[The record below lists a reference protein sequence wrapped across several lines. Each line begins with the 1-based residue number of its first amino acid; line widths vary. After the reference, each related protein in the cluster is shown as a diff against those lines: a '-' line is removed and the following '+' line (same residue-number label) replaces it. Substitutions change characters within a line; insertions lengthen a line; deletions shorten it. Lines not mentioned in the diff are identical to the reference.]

1 MVFFRELCYD
11 TFRAPYANPQK
22 RGVPVKI
29 LVINPGSTSTK
40 VSLFEDN
47 DLLFEESPFHDAPE
61 LLAFPS
67 VNDQIPFREKVILD
81 LLDRRG
87 IDPSSIDV
95 FVGRGGSAYPQP
107 SGVTVIDERLYRD
120 TEAAVGGSEHPAKLG
135 VMLAYRLGTRYGK
148 PMYTADP
155 TNVDEY
161 CDLARITGISG
172 VYRNAQ
178 SHVLNQKAVARAHAA
193 SLGRRYEDCRFIV
206 SHIDGGVTVS
216 AHDHGRMVD
225 GNVGAGGDGSFTP
238 TRLGSVPVLVL
249 LDYLETHSAE
259 DVRRMC
265 SRSGGFVSH
274 FGTSDSDRIHAMAE
288 QGDEKARLIWDAML
302 YNVCKQIGAMS
313 AVLEGRVDAILL
325 TGGLLRFGDVADT
338 VRKRCGWIAP
348 VAVYP
353 GEMEQEALAGAVLRV
368 LSGEE
373 EAHTYAGR
381 PVWTGF
387 DWE

>member
-1 MVFFRELCYD
+1 M
-11 TFRAPYANPQK
+11 
-22 RGVPVKI
+22 KI

-40 VSLFEDN
+40 VSLFEDRT
-47 DLLFEESPFHDAPE
+47 LVFEESPFHDAPE
-61 LLAFPS
+61 LLAFPT
-67 VNDQIPFREKVILD
+67 VNDQIPFREKVVLD
-81 LLDRRG
+81 MLDRRG
-87 IDPSSIDV
+87 IDPASIDV

-107 SGVTVIDERLYRD
+107 AGVTVIDERLYRD

-161 CDLARITGISG
+161 CELARITGISG

-193 SLGRRYEDCRFIV
+193 ALGRKYEDCRFIV
-206 SHIDGGVTVS
+206 CHIDGGVTVS

-274 FGTSDSDRIHAMAE
+274 FGTSDSDRIRAMAE
-288 QGDEKARLIWDAML
+288 QGDEKARLVWDAMI

-313 AVLEGRVDAILL
+313 AVLSGHVDGILL
-325 TGGLLRFGDVADT
+325 TGGLMRFDDIADT

-348 VAVYP
+348 VSVYP

-373 EAHTYAGR
+373 TAHIYAGR

-387 DWE
+387 DWD